1 MKKTERL
8 LLFILIT
15 SLVSCKPTLIL
26 TEVSPKNIA
35 ITSST
40 PIDTTIENL
49 ISPYRAK
56 LDSTMNQVIGS
67 NAIAMEKAQPEGL
80 LGNFIADLCLT
91 WSSRSDFQHAD
102 VCLLNHG
109 GLRTSLPNGPVT
121 IGNIYELMPFDNTMV
136 LLKLSGSQMKQAIE
150 FIINTG
156 GQPFSG
162 MTIYKGQCFINNQP
176 LSDKQH
182 YWMLTTDYLANGGDN
197 MAFFDNSVERI
208 NTGVLLRQVI
218 IKHYEMLTLFRNQ
231 GSSHLDNR
239 IQL

>member
-1 MKKTERL
+1 MKKTEQL

-15 SLVSCKPTLIL
+15 TLVSCKPTLLL
-26 TEVSPKNIA
+26 TDVSPNSIEINA
-35 ITSST
+35 DT
-40 PIDTTIENL
+40 PLDTAIENL

-67 NAIAMEKAQPEGL
+67 NVIAMEKAKPEGL

-91 WSSRSDFQHAD
+91 WSTRSDFQQAN
-102 VCLLNHG
+102 VSILNHG
-109 GLRTSLPNGPVT
+109 GLRTSLPSGPVT
-121 IGNIYELMPFDNTMV
+121 VGNIYELMPFDNTMV
-136 LLKLSGSQMKQAIE
+136 LVKLNGSQMKQSVEYIV
-150 FIINTG
+150 NTG

-176 LSDKQH
+176 LSDNQY
-182 YWMLTTDYLANGGDN
+182 YWVLTSDYLANGGDN
-197 MAFFDNSVERI
+197 MDFFHNAEERI

-218 IKHYEMLTLFRNQ
+218 MKHYEMLTLFRAQ
-231 GSSHLDNR
+231 GKASIDNR